1 MHTIDISK
9 FSLRTDLAIDSRNAI
24 NISNYKK
31 KIIDN
36 NVYVEDI
43 NIDSKELSNELGKDI
58 GLYKTITFKDIT
70 DSSNFNQVLKVFSN
84 EFRSVLNENNIK
96 KEATVLIIGLGNKK
110 STPDSLGPKVLSNIL
125 VTKHL
130 FKYGEVEDGYRDVSI
145 FEPGVTGETG
155 IETSDS
161 INAIAKEVKPD
172 FIIVIDALATNSID
186 RLNKTI
192 QITNSGIIPGSGVD
206 NSRVKISKEVL
217 NVPTIAI
224 GIPTIIDSAVI
235 VSDTIKYLIKKFS
248 YDKNNFNNKV
258 DKFKTKI
265 DYTKNDKEHDNEDKK
280 ELLGIVG
287 TLSDEE
293 LLQLVFEVLSPID
306 YDYMVTPK
314 EIDFLID
321 KLSLLIGKG
330 LNNAL
335 HKNKIIYTK
344 DNI

>member
-9 FSLRTDLAIDSRNAI
+9 FSLRTDLAIDKIDIEKSTNYNKRI
-24 NISNYKK
+24 ISK
-31 KIIDN
+31 
-36 NVYVEDI
+36 NVYIEDI
-43 NIDSKELSNELGKDI
+43 NIDNKELSEELEKDI

-70 DSSNFNQVLKVFSN
+70 DSSNFNEVLKIFSD
-84 EFRSVLNENNIK
+84 EFISVLKENNIK
-96 KEATVLIIGLGNKK
+96 EDDKVLIIGLGNRK

-125 VTKHL
+125 VTRHL
-130 FKYGEVEDGYRDVSI
+130 FKYGEVESGYRDVSI
-145 FEPGVTGETG
+145 FSPGVTGETG

-161 INAIAKEVKPD
+161 INAIVKEIKPD
-172 FIIVIDALATNSID
+172 FIIVIDSLATNSID

-206 NSRVKISKEVL
+206 NRRVKISKEVV
-217 NVPTIAI
+217 NIPTIAI
-224 GIPTIIDSAVI
+224 GIPTIIDSTVI

-248 YDKNNFNNKV
+248 YDKNNINNKV

-265 DYTKNDKEHDNEDKK
+265 DYTKNTEELNKEDKK
-280 ELLGIVG
+280 ELLGIIG
-287 TLSDEE
+287 TLTEEE

-321 KLSLLIGKG
+321 KFSLLIGKG
-330 LNNAL
+330 LNNSL
-335 HKNKIIYTK
+335 HSNKKIYMS

>member
-1 MHTIDISK
+1 MHTIDISN
-9 FSLRTDLAIDSRNAI
+9 FSLRTDLAIDNI
-24 NISNYKK
+24 NTKNFDNYNK
-31 KIIDN
+31 KIINN
-36 NVYVEDI
+36 NVFVEDI
-43 NIDSKELSNELGKDI
+43 NINSTKLSNELGKDK
-58 GLYKTITFKDIT
+58 GSYKTITFKDIT
-70 DSSNFNQVLKVFSN
+70 DHNNFNNVLEIFTN
-84 EFRSVLNENNIK
+84 EFKSFLKENKIDDSYSVL
-96 KEATVLIIGLGNKK
+96 VIGLGNKK
-110 STPDSLGPKVLSNIL
+110 STPDSLGSKVLSNVL
-125 VTKHL
+125 VTRHL
-130 FKYGEVEDGYRDVSI
+130 FKYGEVESGYRNVSI

-161 INAIAKEVKPD
+161 INSIVKEIKPD

-206 NSRVKISKEVL
+206 NSRVKISKETI
-217 NVPTIAI
+217 NVPTIVI

-248 YDKNNFNNKV
+248 YDKNNINNKI

-265 DYTKNDKEHDNEDKK
+265 DYTKNDKELDNKDKK

-321 KLSLLIGKG
+321 KLSLLISKG
-330 LNNAL
+330 LNNSL
-335 HKNKIIYTK
+335 HQNKIIYTK

>member
-1 MHTIDISK
+1 MHTIDISN

-24 NISNYKK
+24 NIDNYKK
-31 KIIDN
+31 RIITN
-36 NVYVEDI
+36 NIYVEDI
-43 NIDSKELSNELGKDI
+43 NIDTEELSNELGKDI

-70 DSSNFNQVLKVFSN
+70 DSSNFNEVLSIFSEEFKKVLK
-84 EFRSVLNENNIK
+84 ENCIK
-96 KEATVLIIGLGNKK
+96 QDDTVLIIGLGNKK
-110 STPDSLGPKVLSNIL
+110 STPDSLGPKVLSSIL
-125 VTKHL
+125 VTRHL
-130 FKYGEVEDGYRDVSI
+130 FKYGEVEEGYRNVSI

-161 INAIAKEVKPD
+161 ISAIVKKIKPD

-192 QITNSGIIPGSGVD
+192 QITNSGIIPGSGVN
-206 NSRVKISKEVL
+206 NSRIKISKEIVD
-217 NVPTIAI
+217 VPTIAI

-248 YDKNNFNNKV
+248 YDKNNINNKV

-265 DYTKNDKEHDNEDKK
+265 DYTKNNKELDNEDKK

-330 LNNAL
+330 LNNCL
-335 HKNKIIYTK
+335 HQNKTIYMI

>member
-9 FSLRTDLAIDSRNAI
+9 FSLRTDLAVDIK
-24 NISNYKK
+24 NITESKNYNK
-31 KIIDN
+31 KIISN
-36 NVYVEDI
+36 NVFVEDI
-43 NIDSKELSNELGKDI
+43 NVDNNLSLELNKDI

-70 DSSNFNQVLKVFSN
+70 DSSNFNEVLEVISK
-84 EFRSVLNENNIK
+84 EFREILKNNNIK
-96 KEATVLIIGLGNKK
+96 EEDKVLIIGLGNRK
-110 STPDSLGPKVLSNIL
+110 STPDSLGPKVIDNIL
-125 VTKHL
+125 VTRHL
-130 FKYGEVEDGYRDVSI
+130 FNYGEVEKGYRNVSI
-145 FEPGVTGETG
+145 FSPGVTGSTG
-155 IETSDS
+155 IETGDS
-161 INAIAKEVKPD
+161 IRAIVKEIKPD

-206 NSRVKISKEVL
+206 NSRVKISKENM
-217 NVPTIAI
+217 NVPVIAI
-224 GIPTIIDSAVI
+224 GVPTIIDSAVI

-248 YDKNNFNNKV
+248 YDKNNINNKK

-265 DYTKNDKEHDNEDKK
+265 DYTKYDKDLNKEDKK
-280 ELLGIVG
+280 ELLGIIG

-330 LNNAL
+330 LNNSL
-335 HKNKIIYTK
+335 HNKKISLH
-344 DNI
+344 

>member
-1 MHTIDISK
+1 MHTIDISN
-9 FSLRTDLAIDSRNAI
+9 FSLRTDLAIDNK
-24 NISNYKK
+24 NIKKIKNYSK

-36 NVYVEDI
+36 DLYVEDI
-43 NIDSKELSNELGKDI
+43 NIDSIRLSKELGKDI
-58 GLYKTITFKDIT
+58 GLYKTITFSDIT
-70 DSSNFNQVLKVFSN
+70 DKSNFNKVLKVFTD
-84 EFRSVLNENNIK
+84 EFRRVLQENNIK
-96 KEATVLIIGLGNKK
+96 DQDTVLIIGLGNKK

-125 VTKHL
+125 VTGHL
-130 FKYGEVEDGYRDVSI
+130 FKYGEVESGYRNVSI

-155 IETSDS
+155 IETSNVVNS
-161 INAIAKEVKPD
+161 LVKEIKPD

-206 NSRVKISKEVL
+206 NSRIKISKDVL

-248 YDKNNFNNKV
+248 YDKNNIDNKL

-265 DYTKNDKEHDNEDKK
+265 DYTKNEKELDSEDKK

-287 TLSDEE
+287 TLNEQE

-330 LNNAL
+330 LNNSL
-335 HKNKIIYTK
+335 HQNKIIYTN
-344 DNI
+344 DSI

>member
-1 MHTIDISK
+1 MHTIDISN
-9 FSLRTDLAIDSRNAI
+9 FSLRTDLAIDKI
-24 NISNYKK
+24 NIEKSNNYNKR
-31 KIIDN
+31 IISKN
-36 NVYVEDI
+36 IYVEDI

-70 DSSNFNQVLKVFSN
+70 DSTNFN
-84 EFRSVLNENNIK
+84 EVLNIFTKEFKEVLRDNNI
-96 KEATVLIIGLGNKK
+96 EDDSTVLIIGLGNKK
-110 STPDSLGPKVLSNIL
+110 STPDSLGPKVVSNIL

-130 FKYGEVEDGYRDVSI
+130 FKYGEVENGYRNVSI
-145 FEPGVTGETG
+145 FTPGVTGETG

-161 INAIAKEVKPD
+161 ISAIVKEIKPD

-206 NSRVKISKEVL
+206 NRRVKISKEIL
-217 NVPTIAI
+217 NIPTIAI

-248 YDKNNFNNKV
+248 YDKNNIDNKV

-265 DYTKNDKEHDNEDKK
+265 DYTKNDKELNDEDKK

-330 LNNAL
+330 LNNSL
-335 HKNKIIYTK
+335 HQNKIIYMS

>member
-1 MHTIDISK
+1 MHTIDISN
-9 FSLRTDLAIDSRNAI
+9 FSLRTDLAIDTIDVEKNT
-24 NISNYKK
+24 NYSK
-31 KIIDN
+31 KIIN
-36 NVYVEDI
+36 NNIFVEDI
-43 NIDSKELSNELGKDI
+43 NIDNLELSKELQKDI

-70 DSSNFNQVLKVFSN
+70 DSTNFNDVLKVFTE
-84 EFRSVLNENNIK
+84 EFNDVLKDNNITSDS
-96 KEATVLIIGLGNKK
+96 TVLIIGLGNKK

-130 FKYGEVEDGYRDVSI
+130 FKYGEVENGYRNVSI

-161 INAIAKEVKPD
+161 INAIVKETKPD

-206 NSRVKISKEVL
+206 NSRVKISKEIL
-217 NVPTIAI
+217 NIPTIAI

-235 VSDTIKYLIKKFS
+235 VSDTIKYLLKKFS
-248 YDKNNFNNKV
+248 YDKNNIDNKV

-265 DYTKNDKEHDNEDKK
+265 DYTKNDKELNDEDKK

-287 TLSDEE
+287 TLSEEE

-330 LNNAL
+330 LNNSL
-335 HKNKIIYTK
+335 HQNKIIYTK

>member
-1 MHTIDISK
+1 MHTIDISN
-9 FSLRTDLAIDSRNAI
+9 FSLRTDLAIDNK
-24 NISNYKK
+24 NIKKIKNYSK

-36 NVYVEDI
+36 DLYVEDI
-43 NIDSKELSNELGKDI
+43 NIDSIKLSKELGKDI
-58 GLYKTITFKDIT
+58 GLYKTITFSDIT
-70 DSSNFNQVLKVFSN
+70 DKSNFNKVLKVFTD
-84 EFRSVLNENNIK
+84 EFRRVLLENNIK
-96 KEATVLIIGLGNKK
+96 DKDTVLIIGLGNKK

-125 VTKHL
+125 VTGHL
-130 FKYGEVEDGYRDVSI
+130 FKYGEVESGYRNVSI

-155 IETSDS
+155 IETSNVVNS
-161 INAIAKEVKPD
+161 LVKEIKPD

-206 NSRVKISKEVL
+206 NSRIKISKDVL

-248 YDKNNFNNKV
+248 YDKNNIDNKL

-265 DYTKNDKEHDNEDKK
+265 DYTKNEKELDSEDKK

-287 TLSDEE
+287 TLNEQE

-330 LNNAL
+330 LNNSL
-335 HKNKIIYTK
+335 HQNKIIYTN
-344 DNI
+344 DSI

>member
-1 MHTIDISK
+1 MHTINVSN
-9 FSLRTDLAIDSRNAI
+9 FSLRTDLAIDSRNVEKI
-24 NISNYKK
+24 DTYKK
-31 KIIDN
+31 KIVND

-43 NIDSKELSNELGKDI
+43 NIDNKELSNELGKDI
-58 GLYKTITFKDIT
+58 GLYKTITFNDIT
-70 DSSNFNQVLKVFSN
+70 DSTNFNHVLKVFS
-84 EFRSVLNENNIK
+84 EEIKDVLRSNNIH
-96 KEATVLIIGLGNKK
+96 ENSSVLIIGLGNKK

-130 FKYGEVEDGYRDVSI
+130 FKYGEVESGYRNVSI

-155 IETSDS
+155 IETSEA
-161 INAIAKEVKPD
+161 INAIVKEVKPD

-206 NSRVKISKEVL
+206 NSRKKISKEIL
-217 NVPTIAI
+217 NIPTIAI

-248 YDKNNFNNKV
+248 YDKNNINNKV

-265 DYTKNDKEHDNEDKK
+265 DYTKNDKELDNEDKK

-330 LNNAL
+330 LNNSL
-335 HKNKIIYTK
+335 HQNKMIYTK

>member
-1 MHTIDISK
+1 MHTIDISN
-9 FSLRTDLAIDSRNAI
+9 FSLRTDLAIDNK
-24 NISNYKK
+24 NIKKIKNYSK

-36 NVYVEDI
+36 DLYVEDI
-43 NIDSKELSNELGKDI
+43 NIDSIRLSKELGKDI
-58 GLYKTITFKDIT
+58 GLYKTITFSDIT
-70 DSSNFNQVLKVFSN
+70 DKSNFNKVLKVFTD
-84 EFRSVLNENNIK
+84 EFRRVLQENNIK
-96 KEATVLIIGLGNKK
+96 DQDTVLIIGLGNKK
-110 STPDSLGPKVLSNIL
+110 STSLGPKVLSNIL
-125 VTKHL
+125 VTGHL
-130 FKYGEVEDGYRDVSI
+130 FKYGEVESGYRNVSI

-155 IETSDS
+155 IETSNVVNS
-161 INAIAKEVKPD
+161 LVKEIKPD

-206 NSRVKISKEVL
+206 NSRIKISKDVL

-248 YDKNNFNNKV
+248 YDKNNIDNKL

-265 DYTKNDKEHDNEDKK
+265 DYTKNEKELDSEDKK

-287 TLSDEE
+287 TLNEQE

-330 LNNAL
+330 LNNSL
-335 HKNKIIYTK
+335 HQNKIIYTN
-344 DNI
+344 DSI

>member
-24 NISNYKK
+24 NIGNYKK
-31 KIIDN
+31 KIINN

-70 DSSNFNQVLKVFSN
+70 DSSNFNQVLEVFIN
-84 EFRSVLNENNIK
+84 EFRNVLNENNIK

-125 VTKHL
+125 VTRHL
-130 FKYGEVEDGYRDVSI
+130 FKYGKVEDGYRNVCI

-161 INAIAKEVKPD
+161 INSIVKEIKPD

-248 YDKNNFNNKV
+248 YDKNNIDNKI

-265 DYTKNDKEHDNEDKK
+265 DYTKNDKDLDNKDKK

-330 LNNAL
+330 LNNSL
-335 HKNKIIYTK
+335 HQNKIIYTK
-344 DNI
+344 DNV